1 MYIYIFCNVLLTLLT
16 VQCKARFK
24 LELELELY
32 FYLDTVN
39 LSDKIIILL
48 QSIITVT
55 IYFNLYKHDLKFK
68 SKIEKNKEILLYI
81 DAVCVLSIQ
90 RKKLRQRA
98 KGSLLYL
105 ITALSAKDAYSA
117 PFSKVNMGLN
127 FCFFWKSSILH
138 VQH

>member
-1 MYIYIFCNVLLTLLT
+1 MYVTTIELE
-16 VQCKARFK
+16 

-68 SKIEKNKEILLYI
+68 SKIEKK
-81 DAVCVLSIQ
+81 
-90 RKKLRQRA
+90 
-98 KGSLLYL
+98 
-105 ITALSAKDAYSA
+105 
-117 PFSKVNMGLN
+117 
-127 FCFFWKSSILH
+127 
-138 VQH
+138 

>member
-1 MYIYIFCNVLLTLLT
+1 MQTTKIKSTQNSGILVDSRCKTLN
-16 VQCKARFK
+16 F
-24 LELELELY
+24 ELY

-81 DAVCVLSIQ
+81 DAVCVLTHYTTKPIQ
-90 RKKLRQRA
+90 
-98 KGSLLYL
+98 
-105 ITALSAKDAYSA
+105 
-117 PFSKVNMGLN
+117 FS
-127 FCFFWKSSILH
+127 
-138 VQH
+138 

>member
-1 MYIYIFCNVLLTLLT
+1 MVLCLW
-16 VQCKARFK
+16 

-68 SKIEKNKEILLYI
+68 SEIEKNKEILLYI

-90 RKKLRQRA
+90 TKKLRQPFR
-98 KGSLLYL
+98 
-105 ITALSAKDAYSA
+105 KD
-117 PFSKVNMGLN
+117 
-127 FCFFWKSSILH
+127 
-138 VQH
+138 

>member
-1 MYIYIFCNVLLTLLT
+1 MELVKVLKVLINPFCDAADRFCSQNFELLN
-16 VQCKARFK
+16 FI
-24 LELELELY
+24 

-90 RKKLRQRA
+90 RKKLRQPFR
-98 KGSLLYL
+98 
-105 ITALSAKDAYSA
+105 KD
-117 PFSKVNMGLN
+117 
-127 FCFFWKSSILH
+127 
-138 VQH
+138 

>member
-1 MYIYIFCNVLLTLLT
+1 MLNHLNL
-16 VQCKARFK
+16 K
-24 LELELELY
+24 LELY

-90 RKKLRQRA
+90 RKKLRQPFR
-98 KGSLLYL
+98 KDGCRNF
-105 ITALSAKDAYSA
+105 IRTKSATLWRI
-117 PFSKVNMGLN
+117 M
-127 FCFFWKSSILH
+127 
-138 VQH
+138 

>member
-1 MYIYIFCNVLLTLLT
+1 MWGEDHF
-16 VQCKARFK
+16 Q
-24 LELELELY
+24 LELELY

-90 RKKLRQRA
+90 RKKLRQPFR
-98 KGSLLYL
+98 
-105 ITALSAKDAYSA
+105 KD
-117 PFSKVNMGLN
+117 
-127 FCFFWKSSILH
+127 
-138 VQH
+138 

>member
-1 MYIYIFCNVLLTLLT
+1 MVTIMLDFT
-16 VQCKARFK
+16 VTFWRKVTK
-24 LELELELY
+24 LDKKTFETIMGSFSHFELY

-90 RKKLRQRA
+90 RKKLRQPFRKDWSDFA
-98 KGSLLYL
+98 CRNSGDKLFH
-105 ITALSAKDAYSA
+105 ITAPL
-117 PFSKVNMGLN
+117 
-127 FCFFWKSSILH
+127 
-138 VQH
+138 

>member
-1 MYIYIFCNVLLTLLT
+1 MCAFCRSR
-16 VQCKARFK
+16 KRFSK
-24 LELELELY
+24 KKLELY

-81 DAVCVLSIQ
+81 DAVCVS
-90 RKKLRQRA
+90 
-98 KGSLLYL
+98 SLLYEQNIFL
-105 ITALSAKDAYSA
+105 
-117 PFSKVNMGLN
+117 
-127 FCFFWKSSILH
+127 CFE
-138 VQH
+138 

>member
-1 MYIYIFCNVLLTLLT
+1 MAPVIWPTCGFVNI
-16 VQCKARFK
+16 
-24 LELELELY
+24 ELELELY

-68 SKIEKNKEILLYI
+68 SKIEKKNKEILLYI

-90 RKKLRQRA
+90 RKKLRQQ
-98 KGSLLYL
+98 LL
-105 ITALSAKDAYSA
+105 
-117 PFSKVNMGLN
+117 V
-127 FCFFWKSSILH
+127 
-138 VQH
+138 VQCNIGTSD

>member
-1 MYIYIFCNVLLTLLT
+1 MAPVIWPTCGFVNI
-16 VQCKARFK
+16 
-24 LELELELY
+24 ELELELY

-90 RKKLRQRA
+90 RKKLRQQ
-98 KGSLLYL
+98 LL
-105 ITALSAKDAYSA
+105 
-117 PFSKVNMGLN
+117 V
-127 FCFFWKSSILH
+127 
-138 VQH
+138 VQCNIGTSD